1 MKNNKNSCASKAPL
15 CQEVAAL
22 GRDSAGRFSAS
33 SAARGVEA
41 ALPPQLPPSLTPP
54 PLPLLLPCTSS
65 SLPAAVRSAYRGLG
79 VLVGGEATPVVVLC
93 EEDDS
98 KEVMAALVEEGAP
111 VQGYYTT
118 GDRQGLE
125 AFLTNPR
132 GVLCTHQD
140 SFSGLECRLL
150 LWIAG
155 YFGGRSSILRAVET
169 VAIVDPYGRV
179 AGLPPGSCRVDAAH
193 AQCSKRIGS
202 YTCSSCTVPVCGDC
216 ASACHHQCS
225 TGDGRT
231 ALKYKP
237 GSKGCECAKSH
248 RCVLTV

>member
-1 MKNNKNSCASKAPL
+1 MNKKKSISASKAPL
-15 CQEVAAL
+15 CQEVAAI
-22 GRDSAGRFSAS
+22 GRDSAGFRADE
-33 SAARGVEA
+33 AARGVEA

-54 PLPLLLPCTSS
+54 PLPLLLPCTKS
-65 SLPAAVRSAYRGLG
+65 SLTAAVRSAYRGLG
-79 VLVGGEATPVVVLC
+79 VLVGEEETPVVVLC
-93 EEDDS
+93 DKYDS

-150 LWIAG
+150 LWIPG
-155 YFGGRSSILRAVET
+155 YYGGRSSILRAVET
-169 VAIVDPYGRV
+169 VAIVDPRGRA

-193 AQCSKRIGS
+193 AQCVKREGN
-202 YTCSSCTVPVCGDC
+202 YTCSSCTVPVCPNC

-231 ALKYKP
+231 AVTFKFD
-237 GSKGCECAKSH
+237 GSGCECAKSH
-248 RCVLTV
+248 RCALTV

>member
-1 MKNNKNSCASKAPL
+1 M
-15 CQEVAAL
+15 AAL
-22 GRDSAGRFSAS
+22 GRESAGFRADE
-33 SAARGVEA
+33 AARGVEA

-54 PLPLLLPCTSS
+54 PLPLLLPCTDS

-79 VLVGGEATPVVVLC
+79 VPVGGEATPVVVLC
-93 EEDDS
+93 GERQS

-150 LWIAG
+150 LWIADG
-155 YFGGRSSILRAVET
+155 FGGRSSILRAVET
-169 VAIVDPYGRV
+169 VAIVDPWGRA
-179 AGLPPGSCRVDAAH
+179 AGLPPGSCRVDTAH
-193 AQCSKRIGS
+193 AQCDKRDGD
-202 YTCSSCTVPVCGDC
+202 YTCSSCTVPVCRHC

-231 ALKYKP
+231 ALTFKV
-237 GSKGCECAKSH
+237 GRRECECAKSH
-248 RCVLTV
+248 RCILTVLPDSDSD

>member
-1 MKNNKNSCASKAPL
+1 M
-15 CQEVAAL
+15 AAL
-22 GRDSAGRFSAS
+22 GRDSAGFR
-33 SAARGVEA
+33 AADAATGVEA

-54 PLPLLLPCTSS
+54 PLPLLLPCTDS

-79 VLVGGEATPVVVLC
+79 VPVGGEATPVVVLC
-93 EEDDS
+93 DEDES

-155 YFGGRSSILRAVET
+155 YHGGRSSILRAVET
-169 VAIVDPYGRV
+169 VAIVDLYGG
-179 AGLPPGSCRVDAAH
+179 ATGLPPGSCRVDAAH
-193 AQCSKRIGS
+193 AQCNKSDGR
-202 YTCSSCTVPVCGDC
+202 YTCSSCTVPVCENC

-231 ALKYKP
+231 AVTRKD
-237 GSKGCECAKSH
+237 GSGCECAKSH
-248 RCVLTV
+248 RCLLTV